1 LVSGCRAFFFENPAF
16 FLKISGT
23 IPEFERFGLDGVEV
37 HCRCSAFVANKV
49 RRRRGAPA
57 GFLTAAFSGLARLS
71 GGNLGAGTGFE

>member
-1 LVSGCRAFFFENPAF
+1 LKISL

-49 RRRRGAPA
+49 RRRRGAAA
-57 GFLTAAFSGLARLS
+57 GFLKSNNGWFSGVCASLS